1 MAKATS
7 SSRKRITDTAPRRGR
22 QRQVRLDFKA
32 PPKPEPE
39 ISKED
44 IEKLK
49 QVISEQSIEQD
60 QKDTSNESAINENLI
75 SRNKKIIELEEANAS
90 LLKKI
95 KILEESNSILKS
107 QLDNQNSIFLEKI
120 QQKTEQAQKL
130 LDEKIAFYESKKN
143 EEVSKI
149 KSSVFEEIAT
159 SFLDPIILLQSI
171 INSSPSDPVVA
182 NYLQG
187 FKMLLNQ
194 FDEKLSD
201 LGVDE
206 INVNVGDPFNELYM
220 EAFDVVEDPN
230 FPPHTVVKVVK
241 KGFVVNESKV
251 LKHTLV
257 IVSK

>member
-1 MAKATS
+1 MSKITS
-7 SSRKRITDTAPRRGR
+7 NSRKKTESIGRRGR
-22 QRQVRLDFKA
+22 PRQARLNYSV
-32 PPKPEPE
+32 PKE
-39 ISKED
+39 IEQEITKND

-49 QVISEQSIEQD
+49 QVIVEQNNNEVSDSCSVENNNQEIISNDSSRE
-60 QKDTSNESAINENLI
+60 KELSNE
-75 SRNKKIIELEEANAS
+75 IELLNQ
-90 LLKKI
+90 KI
-95 KILEESNSILKS
+95 KILEETNTLLKS
-107 QLDNQNSIFLEKI
+107 QLEKQNDLFLQKI

-130 LDEKIAFYESKKN
+130 LDEKIAFYENKKN

-149 KSSVFEEIAT
+149 KSSVFEDIAS

-171 INSSPSDPVVA
+171 INSSPADPIIA

-220 EAFDVVEDPN
+220 EAFDVVEDNN
-230 FPPHTVVKVVK
+230 FPPNTVVKIVK